1 MLKPLIRR
9 PRGRAR
15 PCSKERGFTM
25 ALVAVSLV
33 AIIGMAAL
41 SIDLGTLYGAKAEA
55 QRAADAAALAA
66 ARMISITGITGDPSN
81 IADGWQLVC
90 GNPANSPATLAAI
103 SVAQQNLISG
113 VMAPTIEVN
122 YGAGNAPPTN
132 PSCVSVGQA
141 FAVNPTVSVK
151 VTSAALP
158 IFFARVF
165 SLLPGGNYSGTTV
178 SATATAEAFNPS
190 STTATGTMVP
200 VVPRCVKPW
209 IIPNIDPGHPAGQL
223 VAVNGDV
230 VNRGVWSVNRGTI
243 GETFNM
249 NADCVQG
256 AGNCI
261 GANMKT
267 NPPGYT
273 GGPTG
278 VLQYIPALVSGT
290 TSATPACAAAGYQA
304 AIAGCDQ
311 TTVYACGTLNGAQID
326 LTENP
331 VSPTAV
337 GGDSAT
343 AAECLIDN
351 SAGGAPGS
359 GQDVLNTAV
368 FPFQIQPG
376 SANPL
381 AQAGIV
387 NGTNVITVSN
397 SIVTLPIYDSAP
409 PPGVPLVPPQ
419 PQTTIIGFLQVF
431 INSIDGLGNIN
442 VTVMNVS
449 GCGDTA
455 AGNPTVTGTSP
466 VPIRLIT
473 QP

>member
-1 MLKPLIRR
+1 
-9 PRGRAR
+9 
-15 PCSKERGFTM
+15 M

-55 QRAADAAALAA
+55 QRAADAAALTA
-66 ARMISITGITGDPSN
+66 ARMISMTGITGDPSN
-81 IADGWQLVC
+81 LSDGWLLVC
-90 GNPANSPATLAAI
+90 GSPNSPATQAAI

-113 VMAPTIEVN
+113 VAVPTGNISVN
-122 YGAGNAPPTN
+122 YGAGSTPPAN

-190 STTATGTMVP
+190 SSTVTGGMIP

-209 IIPNIDPGHPAGQL
+209 IIPNIDPAKSPGQL
-223 VAVNGDV
+223 VSPVDGTV
-230 VNRGVWSVNRGTI
+230 VNRGVWSVNGGTI

-249 NADCVQG
+249 NADCVLGAANCQPPAAP
-256 AGNCI
+256 AGN
-261 GANMKT
+261 MLK
-267 NPPGYT
+267 NPPQFIT
-273 GGPTG
+273 GATP
-278 VLQYIPALVSGT
+278 VLQYVPALVSGAA
-290 TSATPACAAAGYQA
+290 SATPACAAAGYQA

-311 TTVYACGTLNGAQID
+311 TTVYACGTLNGTQLD

-331 VSPTAV
+331 VRPTAI

-359 GQDVLNTAV
+359 GQDVLNTTA

-387 NGTNVITVSN
+387 SAGVSNLITVSN
-397 SIVTLPIYDSAP
+397 SIVTVPIYDST
-409 PPGVPLVPPQ
+409 PGVPLAPPQ
-419 PQTTIIGFLQVF
+419 VTIIGFLQLF
-431 INSIDGLGNIN
+431 INSIDAAGNIN

-449 GCGDTA
+449 GCSNSA

>member
-1 MLKPLIRR
+1 
-9 PRGRAR
+9 
-15 PCSKERGFTM
+15 M

-55 QRAADAAALAA
+55 QRAADAAALTA
-66 ARMISITGITGDPSN
+66 ARMISMTGITGDPSN
-81 IADGWQLVC
+81 LSDGWLLVC
-90 GNPANSPATLAAI
+90 GSPNSPATQAAI

-113 VMAPTIEVN
+113 VAVPTGNISVN
-122 YGAGNAPPTN
+122 YGAGSTPPAN

-190 STTATGTMVP
+190 SSTVTGGMIP

-209 IIPNIDPGHPAGQL
+209 IIPNIDPAKSPGQL
-223 VAVNGDV
+223 VSPVDGTV
-230 VNRGVWSVNRGTI
+230 VNRGVWSVNGGTI

-249 NADCVQG
+249 NADCVLG
-256 AGNCI
+256 AANCQPPVAPTGNML
-261 GANMKT
+261 A
-267 NPPGYT
+267 NPPTST
-273 GGPTG
+273 GG
-278 VLQYIPALVSGT
+278 VLQYVPALVSGT
-290 TSATPACAAAGYQA
+290 ASATPACAAAGYQA

-311 TTVYACGTLNGAQID
+311 TTVYACGTLNGTQLD

-331 VSPTAV
+331 VRPTAI

-359 GQDVLNTAV
+359 GQDVLNTTA

-387 NGTNVITVSN
+387 SAGVSNLITVSN
-397 SIVTLPIYDSAP
+397 SIVTVPIYDST
-409 PPGVPLVPPQ
+409 PGVPLAPPQ
-419 PQTTIIGFLQVF
+419 VTIIGFLQLF
-431 INSIDGLGNIN
+431 INSIDAAGNIN

-449 GCGDTA
+449 GCSNSA

>member
-1 MLKPLIRR
+1 
-9 PRGRAR
+9 
-15 PCSKERGFTM
+15 M

-55 QRAADAAALAA
+55 QRAADAAALTA
-66 ARMISITGITGDPSN
+66 ARMISMTGITGDPSN
-81 IADGWQLVC
+81 LSDGWLLLC
-90 GNPANSPATLAAI
+90 GSPNSPATQAAI

-113 VMAPTIEVN
+113 VAISTGNISVN
-122 YGAGNAPPTN
+122 YGAGSTPPSN

-190 STTATGTMVP
+190 SSTVTGGMIP

-209 IIPNIDPGHPAGQL
+209 VIPNIDPGNNPSQFVSRVDGT
-223 VAVNGDV
+223 V
-230 VNRGVWSVNRGTI
+230 VNRGVWSVNNGTI

-249 NADCVQG
+249 NADCVVGAANCQPPAFP
-256 AGNCI
+256 AGN
-261 GANMKT
+261 MLK
-267 NPPGYT
+267 NPPQFIT
-273 GGPTG
+273 GATP
-278 VLQYIPALVSGT
+278 VLQYVPALVSGAA
-290 TSATPACAAAGYQA
+290 SATPACAAAGYQA

-326 LTENP
+326 FTENP
-331 VSPTAV
+331 VKPTAV

-359 GQDVLNTAV
+359 GQDVLNTGVGV

-387 NGTNVITVSN
+387 SAGLSNIITVSN
-397 SIVTLPIYDSAP
+397 SIVTIPIYDNGAP
-409 PPGVPLVPPQ
+409 PVALAGVQPPV
-419 PQTTIIGFLQVF
+419 TIIGFLQVF
-431 INSIDGLGNIN
+431 INSIDGFGNMS

-449 GCGDTA
+449 GCGDAA